1 MLSTGADDGFLLRT
15 PFGMAERVSGAA
27 SVPVV
32 RADGLGKSFG
42 RAVVLRDVGLTVESG
57 EAVALF
63 GPNGAGKSTLLRLL
77 ARLMSPTAGSLA
89 IFGERESTPAVRRRI
104 GLVAHQS
111 FLYPDL
117 TAREN
122 LLFYARM
129 FELSDAATRVDAWL
143 RRVALAE
150 VEARPVRL
158 FSRGMEQRL
167 ALARALLHEPDLVL
181 LDEPWNGLD
190 AAAADWLRGLLLEL
204 RAEGRTVVLA
214 THDFERGL
222 GVATRALIVHRG
234 RLVWEAPVTSD
245 ARAAVDATY
254 RQITGAVAA

>member
-1 MLSTGADDGFLLRT
+1 
-15 PFGMAERVSGAA
+15 MA
-27 SVPVV
+27 
-32 RADGLGKSFG
+32 
-42 RAVVLRDVGLTVESG
+42 
-57 EAVALF
+57 
-63 GPNGAGKSTLLRLL
+63 
-77 ARLMSPTAGSLA
+77 PTAGSLTL
-89 IFGERESTPAVRRRI
+89 FGERESTPAVRRRI

-143 RRVALAE
+143 QRVALAE

-167 ALARALLHEPDLVL
+167 ALARALLHEPDLIL

-190 AAAADWLRGLLLEL
+190 AAAADWLRGLLLDL
-204 RAEGRTVVLA
+204 RAEGRTVIVA

-222 GVATRALIVHRG
+222 AVATRALIVHRG
-234 RLVWEAPVTSD
+234 RLAWEAPVTGD
-245 ARAAVDATY
+245 ALAAVDASY
-254 RQITGAVAA
+254 RRITGAVAA